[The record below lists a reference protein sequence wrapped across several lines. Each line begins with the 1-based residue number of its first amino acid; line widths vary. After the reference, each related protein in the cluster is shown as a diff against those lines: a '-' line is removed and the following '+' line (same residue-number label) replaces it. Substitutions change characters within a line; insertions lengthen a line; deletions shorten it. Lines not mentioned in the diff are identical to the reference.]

1 MAYEKRLCVLK
12 QIKKGFS
19 VDGSALSGAVYA
31 ERMGQEV
38 IITPKIG
45 TLAPL
50 REGRYALALWIGGLT
65 YCLELRGNEPLRIP
79 ETNSLKSG
87 FSALVC
93 FVRGDVEALAYGF
106 CGGAPTD
113 YAPLLQVFERKEKAT
128 PNARVRN
135 EKSREV
141 QENENCLSGGKDEEV
156 TARELQKSDPVSTKT
171 DPISPKQDDGG
182 AKYDDE
188 AIADA
193 DYFGGVWEALEDAGV
208 ASEVKNEEPKAEKR
222 GCSCA
227 DETDEAV
234 HPFSIPRGGLAYYNE
249 IAPKLKEAL
258 KKYPRDEHLMQT
270 FPNSEWVKAENALLG
285 IIYAEGAPRYLCVAM
300 KSKPPKEVEDC
311 SIFVPEGPYSET
323 EGYYVVFQDAD
334 TGDYVRIEE
343 A

>member
-45 TLAPL
+45 ALAPL
-50 REGRYALALWIGGLT
+50 REGRYALALWIGGST
-65 YCLELRGNEPLRIP
+65 YCLELKGNEPLRIP
-79 ETNSLKSG
+79 ETNSLKDG
-87 FSALVC
+87 FSALIC
-93 FVRGDVEALAYGF
+93 FVRGGAEPLAYGF

-113 YAPLLQVFERKEKAT
+113 YAPLLRVFERKEKAA
-128 PNARVRN
+128 PS
-135 EKSREV
+135 EKLRSEKLQEV
-141 QENENCLSGGKDEEV
+141 QENENCFRGGENEAV
-156 TARELQKSDPVSTKT
+156 VARESQKSEPDPEKCGPGES
-171 DPISPKQDDGG
+171 
-182 AKYDDE
+182 KYDDE

-193 DYFGGVWEALEDAGV
+193 DYFGGIWEALEDAG
-208 ASEVKNEEPKAEKR
+208 ASAQTENEEPQAAAG

-227 DETDEAV
+227 DETDKAV
-234 HPFSIPRGGLAYYNE
+234 HPFAIPRGGLAYYNE

-270 FPNSEWVKAENALLG
+270 FPNSEWVRAENALLG
-285 IIYAEGAPRYLCVAM
+285 IIYAEGLPRYLCVAM
-300 KSKPPKEVEDC
+300 KSAPPKEVEDC
-311 SIFVPEGPYSET
+311 SIFVPESPYSET

-334 TGDYVRIEE
+334 SGDYVRIEE

>member
-50 REGRYALALWIGGLT
+50 REGRYALALWIGGAT
-65 YCLELRGNEPLRIP
+65 YCLELKGNEPLRIP
-79 ETNSLKSG
+79 ETNSLKDG
-87 FSALVC
+87 FSALIC
-93 FVRGDVEALAYGF
+93 FVRGDAEPLAYGF

-113 YAPLLQVFERKEKAT
+113 HAPLLKVFERKEK
-128 PNARVRN
+128 VSS
-135 EKSREV
+135 EKSQEV
-141 QENENCLSGGKDEEV
+141 QENENCLSNGEDEAV
-156 TARELQKSDPVSTKT
+156 AARESSKSDPI
-171 DPISPKQDDGG
+171 PQKQGNES
-182 AKYDDE
+182 KYDDE

-193 DYFGGVWEALEDAGV
+193 DYFGGLWEALEDAG
-208 ASEVKNEEPKAEKR
+208 ASTQAENEEPKAQK
-222 GCSCA
+222 GSCSCA

-234 HPFSIPRGGLAYYNE
+234 HPFKIPRGGLSYYNE
-249 IAPKLKEAL
+249 IAPKLKEAF

-270 FPNSEWVKAENALLG
+270 FPNSEWVRAENALLG
-285 IIYAEGAPRYLCVAM
+285 IIYAEGVPRYLCVAM

-323 EGYYVVFQDAD
+323 EGYFVVFQDAD